1 VDRSDFEDV
10 RKVRERHEQ
19 VEEWIADLDKLG
31 LIEPDSARIQFME
44 RQISRTLDS
53 TASDLERS
61 MENVQEIEEGIDRYE
76 RLTFDV
82 QRQMATLCATRLVA
96 ILALSTVFENVAGL
110 RKAIGDMSAN
120 LVLAVGALVAAMLIS
135 SGSGMDVSN
144 IKPTV
149 DSPWYPRAFIRV
161 NGYGLK
167 VVRLLEL
174 LAAVASF
181 WFFFRTIAT
190 LAEFLSGG

>member
-1 VDRSDFEDV
+1 MDRSDFEDV

-149 DSPWYPRAFIRV
+149 DSPWYPRASIRV